1 MVLLVKPG
9 DHGLID
15 RHAFAGF
22 SLHLMQ
28 HTGMCKMPGFLT
40 AHHHQILQHFPLLLF
55 QPGDWTSIVKVQVVY
70 LVCHSSS
77 VW

>member
-1 MVLLVKPG
+1 MAHQHQSDPSSMVLLVKPW

-28 HTGMCKMPGFLT
+28 HTGMCKMPGFYT
-40 AHHHQILQHFPLLLF
+40 AHHHQILQHFLF
-55 QPGDWTSIVKVQVVY
+55 WYFSQEIGPVASKY
-70 LVCHSSS
+70 K
-77 VW
+77 